1 MENTNKDKKNNY
13 KNNKVNYKMIV
24 GTAVIV
30 LSTGAFVW
38 ESNQNNAYAIA
49 IDNQVVAVTKDKE
62 TVELAY
68 TNLVENIKGE
78 VNADIAVNEELQ
90 VKPVRAKENEM
101 LTKEQVTKAIGEN
114 ISYGVEAYEILVDG
128 ESQAI
133 IGEPSEAKLV
143 LEEIANQYLPNE
155 GELTLDVE
163 DVDDGNKSTEV
174 PQNPEKAKEVLGD
187 VKVNKEDQVITSSKS
202 NTEVDE
208 DGLETIEVEEARP
221 QEEVVTHIQVG
232 EIEVEPVVEVAE
244 EENSQKIQ
252 RQMNDLKF
260 NEEVVVKSV
269 YVPKEEII
277 SVDNAKKVLMKSSTV
292 EVEYTL
298 QEGDNIWDIAMSH
311 GTTMDRIMEINPQ
324 VKDETLMQIGDII
337 KVEVPKPV
345 LSISTKEEAIF
356 KEVIPGEIEYVVFS
370 DLYEDETKV
379 YQEGHDGVKELTVE
393 VTKVNGEEVARK
405 TVSEKVLKEA
415 KTKVIAYGVK
425 ERPVVTK
432 PENNQGSNTGNT
444 SSGSSNSNSASGS
457 NSNIGNSNFI
467 HPLKGAGRVSSEYG
481 PRWGTF
487 HHGIDFAAP
496 SGTPVYA
503 SASGEVIYSGYNNGG
518 YGYLVIIDHGNGYQ
532 TYYAHNSSL
541 YVSVGSYV
549 SQGQHIAGVGTTG
562 DSTGNHLH
570 FEVRK
575 NGTPI
580 NPRNVL

>member
-1 MENTNKDKKNNY
+1 MENNKNINH
-13 KNNKVNYKMIV
+13 NNKVNKKNNKKLI
-24 GTAVIV
+24 GTAAVV
-30 LSTGAFVW
+30 LIGGVFIWQTS
-38 ESNQNNAYAIA
+38 QNNAYAIT
-49 IDNQVVAVTKDKE
+49 INNELVAVTREKE

-68 TNLVENIKGE
+68 TNLVEDIKNE

-90 VKPVRAKENEM
+90 VKPVRAKASEI
-101 LTKEQVTKAIGEN
+101 LTQQEVTKVIGEK
-114 ISYGVEAYEILVDG
+114 ISYGVEAYEIIVDG
-128 ESQAI
+128 KSQAV
-133 IGEPSEAKLV
+133 IGQADQAETILS
-143 LEEIANQYLPNE
+143 EIANQYLPTE
-155 GELTLDVE
+155 GEITLKVE
-163 DVDDGNKSTEV
+163 DADSVNNSLEDEKKASPSEIRVNEQEIESIDDSEV
-174 PQNPEKAKEVLGD
+174 VEVQGAL
-187 VKVNKEDQVITSSKS
+187 
-202 NTEVDE
+202 
-208 DGLETIEVEEARP
+208 P
-221 QEEVVTHIQVG
+221 QEEVVTQIQV
-232 EIEVEPVVEVAE
+232 EDIEVEPTVEVAE
-244 EENSQKIQ
+244 EENSQEIK

-260 NEEVVVKSV
+260 NEDVVVKSV
-269 YVPKEEII
+269 YVPEEEIVSI
-277 SVDNAKKVLMKSSTV
+277 DKAKEVLMQNETV
-292 EVEYTL
+292 EMEYVL

-311 GTTMDRIMEINPQ
+311 GTTMDKIMEMNPQ
-324 VKDETLMQIGDII
+324 IQDETLMQIGDII
-337 KVEVPKPV
+337 KVEVPKPI
-345 LSISTKEEAIF
+345 LSISTVEEAIF
-356 KEVIPGEIEYVVFS
+356 KEVIPAEIEYVVFS

-379 YQEGHDGVKELTVE
+379 YQQGHDGVKELTVE
-393 VTKVNGEEVARK
+393 VTKVNGKEVARK

-415 KTKVIAYGVK
+415 KTQVIAYGVK

-432 PENNQGSNTGNT
+432 PENNNQSSGSGNT
-444 SSGSSNSNSASGS
+444 SAGNTSGS
-457 NSNIGNSNFI
+457 NSDIGNANFI

-496 SGTPVYA
+496 AGTPIYA